1 MVTIL
6 DLFSAVIIVAG
17 LILCGLGYLS
27 HRRWDEPGSTMFGL
41 FIAGWGLLP
50 LLDTLTNAVV
60 GTAGISG
67 FFWVL
72 TVVPWC
78 LFSLQYTGRSFG
90 RRTGVSLLT
99 PALGLLPWF
108 WSVSTDAGILA
119 FETLGIFLFAYYTAV
134 AMIGALIVL
143 RAVGTYGHLSVTEGV
158 WLALAG
164 VIPPMTMNT
173 FGIAIDRSP
182 DVIAFG
188 VYAGGSTAACLAAVL
203 VLFRYNVFDS
213 TPAAGTIGEQAIAQE
228 TDDLI
233 LIADDDGEIIMR
245 NETASRTLSLSE
257 SAAVGAPIERALGVG
272 IETLHS
278 QGTVEIRTEGGVR
291 QFDPQVTTLTDQHGR
306 QIGTMVSLRDVT
318 EREIRRQRLEVLN
331 RIVRH
336 NLRNQA
342 SVIKANTE
350 VVADKVSDEDL
361 QSYLDSATDSVD
373 ELTALG
379 QKAKTI
385 ENLLDRDDQR
395 REPVALDR
403 LLDEIATES
412 SEQWSTATVTVQNG
426 DTVSV
431 HSDRAILQFILS
443 NLVEN
448 AVEHADNGAPTVE
461 LRAIRDEADQ
471 YPVTIVVADDGPGI
485 PDREVE
491 VIEAGTETPLKHGS
505 GVGLWVTNWAVRE
518 LGGELA
524 FPERGPAGS
533 TVHVRLPHEPRS
545 TTAATADQSDSS

>member
-1 MVTIL
+1 MATAL
-6 DLFSAVIIVAG
+6 DLFSTVIIAAGVA
-17 LILCGLGYLS
+17 LCGLGYLS
-27 HRRWDEPGSTMFGL
+27 YRRWDEPGSTMFGL
-41 FIAGWGLLP
+41 FLVGWGALP
-50 LLDTLTNAVV
+50 LLDTLANVVV
-60 GTAGISG
+60 GAPGVSG

-78 LFSLQYTGRSFG
+78 LFSLRYTGRSFG
-90 RRTGVSLLT
+90 RRTGVVLLA

-108 WSVSTDAGILA
+108 WSVTTDAGILA
-119 FETLGIFLFAYYTAV
+119 FETIGIFLFAYYTAV
-134 AMIGALIVL
+134 AIIGALVVL
-143 RAVGTYGHLSVTEGV
+143 RAAGRYGHLSVTEGV

-164 VIPPMTMNT
+164 VIPPATMNA

-182 DVIAFG
+182 EVVAFG
-188 VYAGGSTAACLAAVL
+188 AYAVGMTAMCLAVTL

-233 LIADDDGEIIMR
+233 LIADDDGEVIMR
-245 NETASRTLSLSE
+245 NETANSTLPLGE
-257 SAAVGAPIERALGVG
+257 SDAIGESIERSLGVA
-272 IETLHS
+272 IEALRS
-278 QGTVEIRTEGGVR
+278 QETVEIQTEDGVR
-291 QFDPQVTTLTDQHGR
+291 QFDPQVTTLADQHGR

-350 VVADKVSDEDL
+350 AVADELTDEQL
-361 QSYLDSATDSVD
+361 QSYIDSATDSVD

-385 ENLLDRDDQR
+385 EDLLDRDDQTR
-395 REPVALDR
+395 AQIDLDR
-403 LLDEIATES
+403 LLDEIAAET
-412 SEQWSTATVTVQNG
+412 SEQWPSATVTVQNG
-426 DTVSV
+426 DTCSV

-461 LRAIRDEADQ
+461 LRAICDGADQ
-471 YPVTIVVADDGPGI
+471 YPVTIEVADDGPGI

-524 FPERGPAGS
+524 FPERGPGGS
-533 TVHVRLPHEPRS
+533 TVHVRLPHEPRP
-545 TTAATADQSDSS
+545 TEGATGDQSDSS

>member
-1 MVTIL
+1 MVTTVE
-6 DLFSAVIIVAG
+6 LFSVVILAAG
-17 LILCGLGYLS
+17 VVLCGAGYLS
-27 HRRWDEPGSTMFGL
+27 YRRWDEPGSTMFGL
-41 FIAGWGLLP
+41 FLAGWGVLP
-50 LLDTLTNAVV
+50 LIDTVTNTVV
-60 GTAGISG
+60 GAAGVSG

-78 LFSLQYTGRSFG
+78 LFALEYTGRSFG
-90 RRTGVSLLT
+90 RRTWVVLLT
-99 PALGLLPWF
+99 PALGLIPWF
-108 WSVSTDAGILA
+108 WSVSTGAGVLA

-134 AMIGALIVL
+134 AFIGALIVL
-143 RAVGTYGHLSVTEGV
+143 RAAGKYGHLSVTAGL
-158 WLALAG
+158 WLALTG
-164 VIPPMTMNT
+164 VIPPATMNA

-182 DVIAFG
+182 EAVAFG
-188 VYAGGSTAACLAAVL
+188 VYALGSTAACLAVVL

-213 TPAAGTIGEQAIAQE
+213 TPAAATVGEQAIAQE

-233 LIADDDGEIIMR
+233 LIADDDSEVIMR
-245 NETASRTLSLSE
+245 NETANSTLPLSA
-257 SAAVGAPIERALGVG
+257 SAAVGAPIERSLGVDT
-272 IETLHS
+272 EALRS
-278 QGTVEIRTEGGVR
+278 AETVEIQTEQGVR

-350 VVADKVSDEDL
+350 AVADELTDEQL
-361 QSYLDSATDSVD
+361 ISYLDSATDAVD
-373 ELTALG
+373 ELTDLG

-385 ENLLDRDDQR
+385 EDLLDRDDQT
-395 REPVALDR
+395 REPIALQT
-403 LLDEIATES
+403 LLDEIAAES
-412 SEQWSTATVTVQNG
+412 GERWPTATVTVQDG
-426 DTVSV
+426 DAVSV
-431 HSDRAILQFILS
+431 HSDRAILQFVLS

-461 LRAIRDEADQ
+461 LQTICDESDQ
-471 YPVTIVVADDGPGI
+471 YPVTIEVTDDGPGI

-533 TVHVRLPHEPRS
+533 TVHVRLPHDPR
-545 TTAATADQSDSS
+545 TETAEGDQSDSS